1 MRFEVERFRALA
13 AATVSVLAL
22 GMVSATPAMAAELK
36 SAGAVEG
43 ADAGAEHAAVQEL
56 IAKADPFVSA
66 AQGRFV
72 LDPSAAAGT
81 LTSAEITQVEEMVAG
96 TNEFLAAAETD
107 PALSVSPLGAKSFI
121 AVEDAPVPRQVRM
134 AFKEGVTK
142 VEAQWFGLR
151 VWLSKWTLQA
161 VGTGVG
167 IGGTFIPEPLISKIV
182 AAFGFAYAG
191 LMPGGIVFN
200 WSPIFTPIA
209 PFGTFW
215 GQEWQ

>member
-1 MRFEVERFRALA
+1 MRFKVKRFRAFA
-13 AATVSVLAL
+13 AGVVSVLAL
-22 GMVSATPAMAAELK
+22 SVVSATPALAAELK
-36 SAGAVEG
+36 SAEAVDVG
-43 ADAGAEHAAVQEL
+43 IGAEHGALQEL

-66 AQGRFV
+66 AQERFV
-72 LDPSAAAGT
+72 LDAPAAAGT
-81 LTSAEITQVEEMVAG
+81 LTSAEIAQVEQMVAG
-96 TNEFLAAAETD
+96 TNRFLAAAEAD
-107 PALSVSPLGAKSFI
+107 PALSVAPLGAKSFV
-121 AVEDAPVPRQVRM
+121 AEDARAPREARM
-134 AFKEGVTK
+134 AFHEGITK

-167 IGGTFIPEPLISKIV
+167 IGGTFVPEPLISKIV

-200 WSPIFTPIA
+200 WSPIFTPMA